1 MDRNTVDW
9 RGYWPAA
16 VTPFAANGTLD
27 ETALTQVLKLY
38 VHQGVHGILVNGTS
52 GEWTS
57 QSPSERR
64 RVAELAVETVN
75 SQVPVV
81 IGCTSFTAAETIGLA
96 KHAQDIGAAGALST
110 PPPYVHPRDEEII
123 RFYADLNDATDLPV
137 IAYNWPRGT
146 AVDIGVRT
154 ADRIADLDHVV
165 AIKNST
171 ADWSSVLDYMEQLSE
186 RVRLFASVINRRGL
200 AAIREF
206 GADGYIDGGGIG
218 APFAVPFFEAVWAED
233 WEAARTHADNYWR
246 LTSGWVTADFGGRY
260 GGPQAQVKAAM
271 ALLGQPGGTVRPP
284 LLPQGDPERLA
295 QLAEFLRSCGLPID
309 KEAAPGLDTTWA
321 GAR

>member
-1 MDRNTVDW
+1 MDRNTVNW

-16 VTPFAANGTLD
+16 VTPFAADGSLD
-27 ETALTQVLKLY
+27 EAALTQVLKLY
-38 VHQGVHGILVNGTS
+38 LHQGVHGILVNGTS

-75 SQVPVV
+75 GQVPMV
-81 IGCTSFTAAETIGLA
+81 IGCTSFTATDTIELA
-96 KHAQDIGAAGALST
+96 RHAQDIDAAGAMST
-110 PPPYVHPRDEEII
+110 PPPYVHPSDEEIV
-123 RFYADLNDATDLPV
+123 RFYADLSEASQLPV
-137 IAYNWPRGT
+137 MAYNWPRGT
-146 AVDIGVRT
+146 AVDIGVHT
-154 ADRIADLDHVV
+154 AARIADLEHVV

-171 ADWSSVLDYMEQLSE
+171 ADWSNVLDYMEQLSG

-200 AAIREF
+200 AALREL
-206 GADGYIDGGGIG
+206 GADGYIDGGAIG
-218 APFAVPFFEAVWAED
+218 APFAVPFFEAVWSED
-233 WEAARTHADNYWR
+233 WQAARTHADNYWK
-246 LTSGWVTADFGGRY
+246 LTGGWVTADFGGRY

-284 LLPQGDPERLA
+284 LLPLEDPERLA
-295 QLAEFLRSCGLPID
+295 VLADFLRSCGLPVD
-309 KEAAPGLDTTWA
+309 EQASAWA

>member
-16 VTPFAANGTLD
+16 VTPFAADGRLD

-38 VHQGVHGILVNGTS
+38 LHQGVHGILVNGTS

-75 SQVPVV
+75 NQVPVV

-96 KHAQDIGAAGALST
+96 KHAQDIGAAGAMST
-110 PPPYVHPRDEEII
+110 PPPYVHPSDEEIV
-123 RFYADLNDATDLPV
+123 RFYADINDATDIPLM
-137 IAYNWPRGT
+137 AYNWPRGT
-146 AVDIGVRT
+146 AIDIGVHT
-154 ADRIADLDHVV
+154 AARIADLEHVV

-171 ADWSSVLDYMEQLSE
+171 ADWSNVLDSMEQLSE

-200 AAIREF
+200 GALREL
-206 GADGYIDGGGIG
+206 GADGYIDGGAIG

-233 WEAARTHADNYWR
+233 WEAARTYADSYWK
-246 LTSGWVTADFGGRY
+246 LTIGWVTADFGGRY

-284 LLPQGDPERLA
+284 LLPLQDPERLA
-295 QLAEFLRSCGLPID
+295 QLAEFLRFCGLPVD
-309 KEAAPGLDTTWA
+309 QQAWA

>member
-96 KHAQDIGAAGALST
+96 KHAQDIDAAGALST
-110 PPPYVHPRDEEII
+110 PPPYVHPDDEEIV
-123 RFYADLNDATDLPV
+123 RFYADLNDATALPLM
-137 IAYNWPRGT
+137 AYNWPRGT
-146 AVDIGVRT
+146 AVDIGVHT
-154 ADRIADLDHVV
+154 AARIADLDHVV

-171 ADWSSVLDYMEQLSE
+171 ADWSNVLDYMEQLSE

-200 AAIREF
+200 GALREL
-206 GADGYIDGGGIG
+206 GADGYIDGGAIG
-218 APFAVPFFEAVWAED
+218 APFAVPFFEAVWGED
-233 WEAARTHADNYWR
+233 WEAARTHADNYWK

-284 LLPQGDPERLA
+284 LLPLQDPERLA
-295 QLAEFLRSCGLPID
+295 QLAEFLRSCGLPVD
-309 KEAAPGLDTTWA
+309 QQAWA